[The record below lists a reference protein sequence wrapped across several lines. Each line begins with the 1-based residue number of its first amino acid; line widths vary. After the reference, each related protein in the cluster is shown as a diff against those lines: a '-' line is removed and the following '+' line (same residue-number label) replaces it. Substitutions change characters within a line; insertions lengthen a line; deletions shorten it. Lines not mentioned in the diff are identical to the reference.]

1 MSTWPDI
8 LGLIGVFMV
17 LMAYGLQQ
25 MRRIDGNGVLY
36 PSLNLIGAI
45 LILISL
51 AYKPNVPAIVME
63 AAWVAMSV
71 VGIFLAV
78 KARRNQDK

>member
-1 MSTWPDI
+1 MSTWPDS
-8 LGLIGVFMV
+8 LGFIGVFIV
-17 LMAYGLQQ
+17 LLAYGLQQ
-25 MRRIDGNGVLY
+25 IRRIDGNGLLY
-36 PSLNLIGAI
+36 PSLNLVGAA

-78 KARRNQDK
+78 KARRNQKK